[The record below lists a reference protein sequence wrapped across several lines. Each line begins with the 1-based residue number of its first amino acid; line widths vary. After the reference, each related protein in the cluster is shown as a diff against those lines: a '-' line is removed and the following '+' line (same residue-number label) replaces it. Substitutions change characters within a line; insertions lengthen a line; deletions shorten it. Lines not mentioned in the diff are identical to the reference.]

1 MIQTRMMLHA
11 LLTFN
16 IVIQRFISVDICAD
30 ALNHHRN
37 SDLVVKI
44 SKVFFDKISA
54 QHFVTLEN

>member
-1 MIQTRMMLHA
+1 MLYA

-16 IVIQRFISVDICAD
+16 RGIKRFILVDICAD
-30 ALNHHRN
+30 GLNSLRN

-54 QHFVTLEN
+54 QNFVTLEN